1 MKTIVVTDC
10 KKKERKKKEKKTRN
24 YFSLFIRASY
34 DVFDY
39 YIRYLT
45 LLKREL
51 CFYLFYEGK
60 LELRNEEKE
69 SGMRNNLLDK
79 KLKIRSAIDDDL

>member
-69 SGMRNNLLDK
+69 WNNLLDK

>member
-1 MKTIVVTDC
+1 
-10 KKKERKKKEKKTRN
+10 
-24 YFSLFIRASY
+24 
-34 DVFDY
+34 
-39 YIRYLT
+39 